1 MKRMFKEITQ
11 IIPHRHPMV
20 MIDGY
25 QRTSD
30 DSALSEKSFCAG
42 DYGCSNGTVIDSILI
57 ECLAQTVAAHHGH
70 RALQE
75 KNLEPAMGMLVAV
88 DTFDFFHPVPED
100 ATISISIEKT
110 DQVGPFN
117 IMKGEIAFKGKL
129 MARGQIKIYNPENE
143 PA

>member
-1 MKRMFKEITQ
+1 MFKEITQ

-25 QRTSD
+25 KRVSD
-30 DSALSEKSFCAG
+30 DLALSEKKFSAG
-42 DYGCSNGTVIDSILI
+42 DYGCSNGTVLDSILI
-57 ECLAQTVAAHHGH
+57 ECLAQTVAAHHGYK
-70 RALQE
+70 ALQE
-75 KNLEPAMGMLVAV
+75 KSQKPVMGMLVTV
-88 DTFDFFHPVPED
+88 DSFDFFHPVPGE

-117 IMKGEIAFKGKL
+117 IMKGEISIKGKL

-143 PA
+143 PG